1 MSLRARMGLAA
12 GLAVALAVIAVAFFA
27 YASTRSSLRG
37 QVDQSL
43 KNLTAQISQRGQHPP
58 PDGFDGDAGV
68 PSGTSP
74 GDVTRIV
81 VPQPGAD
88 GCPQGR
94 GDGID
99 LSGGPGFGAAAGLR
113 QFVSPSGQV
122 CKFGGGAQLPVNAR
136 VKQIASASSGEY
148 FSDTTVSGHD
158 LRVLTTGV
166 PGRGAIMV
174 ALPLAD
180 VDHALSHQLLLLI
193 VIAAGGIALAALFGI
208 LVARTALAPIAR
220 FTRRTESIAATSEW
234 LEHERL
240 DVSGNDELARLAR
253 TFNTTLDALDR
264 SVKAQRSLVADAS
277 HELRTPIAS
286 IRANLQLLR
295 DEDLLAPEDR
305 EALRTDMI
313 QELDELTALVSDVV
327 ELARGTKAGAELG
340 DVRVDQ
346 VVADAVQRA
355 RRRAPQLTIETSL
368 DPTLVRGE
376 GDRIAR
382 AVTNLLDNAA
392 KWSPPGG
399 VVEVGLHDGTL
410 TVRDHGPGFH
420 EDDLPYVFDRFH
432 RAKDARAKPGSGL
445 GLAIVRQAAEAH
457 GGFVQARNAP
467 GGGALLRAGFGPR
480 LELEQPAVSSG
491 GYSVH

>member
-37 QVDQSL
+37 QVDHSL
-43 KNLTAQISQRGQHPP
+43 KNLTAQISERGEHPP
-58 PDGFDGDAGV
+58 PDGLEGDAET
-68 PSGTSP
+68 PSDTAP
-74 GDVTRIV
+74 GDVKQIA
-81 VPQPGAD
+81 VPQPGTD
-88 GCPQGR
+88 GCPSHDA
-94 GDGID
+94 DGIN
-99 LSGGPGFGAAAGLR
+99 LSGGPGFGGAAGLR
-113 QFVSPSGQV
+113 QFVSPAGQV
-122 CKFGGGAQLPVNAR
+122 CKFGGGAQLPVNSR
-136 VKQIASASSGEY
+136 VKQIAKTQSGDY
-148 FSDTTVSGHD
+148 FADTTVSGHN

-180 VDHALSHQLLLLI
+180 VDHALSHQLLMLI
-193 VIAAGGIALAALFGI
+193 LIAASGIALAALFGI
-208 LVARTALAPIAR
+208 LVARTALAPIVR

-240 DVSGNDELARLAR
+240 DVNGNDELARLAR
-253 TFNTTLDALDR
+253 TFNTTLDALDS

-286 IRANLQLLR
+286 IRANLQLMR
-295 DEDLLAPEDR
+295 DEELLSPEDR

-313 QELDELTALVSDVV
+313 QELDELTSLVSDVV

-340 DVRVDQ
+340 DVRIDQ
-346 VVADAVQRA
+346 ILTDAVARA
-355 RRRAPQLTIETSL
+355 RRRAPQLTIETSIE
-368 DPTLVRGE
+368 PTLVRGDGE
-376 GDRIAR
+376 RIAR

-399 VVEVGLHDGTL
+399 VVEVGLHEGTL
-410 TVRDHGPGFH
+410 SVRDHGPGFH
-420 EDDLPYVFDRFH
+420 QDDLPYVFDRFH
-432 RAKDARAKPGSGL
+432 RAKDARSKPGSGL

-457 GGFVQARNAP
+457 GGFAEARNAP
-467 GGGALLRAGFGPR
+467 GGGALLRVGFGPR
-480 LELEQPAVSSG
+480 LELGEQPAGEPVSAS
-491 GYSVH
+491 